1 MSTTDFNTNFVIH
14 DLILN
19 RKSIRAFAPKP
30 VEHDK
35 LMRLLEAARWA
46 PSASNEQPW
55 RFVVISKDNADLFDA
70 VVRIFVPFYLD
81 WARSAAV
88 LIVAIGRMAWESDGA
103 ANPFWEYDLG
113 QCVAY
118 LTIAAEADG
127 LVSGQI
133 GAFNPDRVR
142 QVLEVPAGYKPLTI
156 IALGYPQEPS
166 TNTNEEAK
174 QEGSA
179 RTRKSLDEIVF
190 EGRWGIS
197 QPAQRREI

>member
-1 MSTTDFNTNFVIH
+1 MSTTDNNTNLVIH

-19 RKSIRAFAPKP
+19 RKSSRAFAPQP

-35 LMRLLEAARWA
+35 LTRLLEAARWA

-88 LIVAIGRMAWESDGA
+88 LIVAIGRIAWESDGA

-118 LTIAAEADG
+118 LTIAAESEG

-156 IALGYPQEPS
+156 VALGYPQEQRKDAGEVAKL
-166 TNTNEEAK
+166 EEP
-174 QEGSA
+174 A

-190 EGRWGIS
+190 EGRWGCLR
-197 QPAQRREI
+197 PAQRRET